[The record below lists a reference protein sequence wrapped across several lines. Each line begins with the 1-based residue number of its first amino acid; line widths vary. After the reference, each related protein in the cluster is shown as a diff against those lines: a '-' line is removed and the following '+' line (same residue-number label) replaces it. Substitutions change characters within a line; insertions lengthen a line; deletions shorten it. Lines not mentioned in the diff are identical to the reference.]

1 MHVLIGLAALNLFF
15 LVWGYALLAAARRG
29 IRLAD
34 CGLAFCAGIGGLST
48 LACLAAVAGHVP
60 GTIFVSVASLLAGAA
75 LVYSRRRL
83 LRLRLPVRSGAALPA
98 VLLGLVA
105 ACYAAL
111 LLRDAYVRPLVEWD
125 AWAIWT
131 ARAKALVTIGQLG
144 GATSVGPEP
153 AYPPLVPMM
162 QSLVFRFVGSFNSQ
176 VVHVEY
182 ALLVIAFA
190 AAMWR
195 LLAERSTAIV
205 GAAAAFAVLMLPALE
220 TNVPDAQAD
229 VPLAVFAALAAF
241 FLADWIA
248 DRDRSSLALF
258 AVFGAL
264 AGWTKNEG
272 SMLVLALGLIAAIAC
287 AGRRWR
293 TSMTALLAAGAA
305 LLATAPWRVWTAR
318 HGIHVDT
325 PLSSGLHP
333 GYLRDRLPRTGTIA
347 DDFWQHLGD
356 AHAWFAAPY
365 LLAVLSLVVFTSR
378 SKRLA
383 IFSAGAPILAFALFV
398 WAYMIRND
406 PLGLRWLLDTS
417 TARTTLSIG
426 LVSLVLVF
434 FQVAALLGREVA
446 ARALSAASGPVQP
459 RSSQ

>member
-1 MHVLIGLAALNLFF
+1 
-15 LVWGYALLAAARRG
+15 
-29 IRLAD
+29 
-34 CGLAFCAGIGGLST
+34 
-48 LACLAAVAGHVP
+48 
-60 GTIFVSVASLLAGAA
+60 
-75 LVYSRRRL
+75 
-83 LRLRLPVRSGAALPA
+83 
-98 VLLGLVA
+98 
-105 ACYAAL
+105 
-111 LLRDAYVRPLVEWD
+111 
-125 AWAIWT
+125 
-131 ARAKALVTIGQLG
+131 
-144 GATSVGPEP
+144 
-153 AYPPLVPMM
+153 
-162 QSLVFRFVGSFNSQ
+162 
-176 VVHVEY
+176 VHVEY

-190 AAMWR
+190 GAMWR

-205 GAAAAFAVLMLPALE
+205 GAAAALGLLMLPALE

-248 DRDRSSLALF
+248 GRDRSSLLLF
-258 AVFGAL
+258 AAFGAL

-287 AGRRWR
+287 ADRRWR
-293 TSMTALLAAGAA
+293 TTMITLLAATAA

-325 PLSSGLHP
+325 PLLSGLHP
-333 GYLRDRLPRTGTIA
+333 GYLRSRLPRTGTIA

-365 LLAVLSLVVFTSR
+365 LLAVLSLVVFASR
-378 SKRLA
+378 SRRLA
-383 IFSAGAPILAFALFV
+383 IFSAGAPVLAFALFV

-426 LVSLVLVF
+426 LVSIVLVF
-434 FQVAALLGREVA
+434 FQIAALLGKDVA
-446 ARALSAASGPVQP
+446 ARAVSAASGPAQP
-459 RSSQ
+459 RSSR